1 MGGAGNGSKGGG
13 VWRVSDINAI
23 PATVNHISISKAI
36 AKNNVR
42 LLFFWHFIFI
52 RQLFDEQLNAEFA
65 I

>member
-1 MGGAGNGSKGGG
+1 